1 MAGIPM
7 EKIKPV
13 LILSAIFALL
23 LILLLVTGGADGE
36 EERRVDPLV
45 TMEADSIS
53 TLSIETAD
61 RPALKFSRTEDG
73 WVMEEPLYS
82 LASAE
87 TMQSVIETVDKLVGV
102 PMEIDTSLPL
112 EEFGLEG
119 SEVISVTVSSRDG
132 QTESFSLGRQIPLDV
147 GYVYTYVPSSG
158 NYYKAYRDAREVFTL
173 PLEEYRDRTVLD
185 LSISSI
191 EKIRLSGALTGN
203 TSPVIV
209 EKQPPWWELSSP
221 KAAPGNNGEVR
232 KLLEGILSL
241 RASDF
246 PDSREAA
253 LQAEPQL
260 RVEFT
265 ISDGSTEA
273 VSFFDSYGEDLQY
286 ITTDRIPYALG
297 IPRGL
302 VSNLPISYDQLRS
315 RAVLRFDPD
324 AIQEIIIST
333 ESGDI
338 GLKKEQS
345 GWYLSNEQ
353 DIPADDAAV
362 RQLINLLTLTDVEE
376 LPADL
381 DVQKNNTAIQLQVT
395 LTEDDGTQH
404 WVELGKKAVKGEVL
418 PGFSSFRNRPFAVS
432 ADFLEGFQIDADY
445 FEDRH
450 LLSFESRTVGSLE
463 ILGKNETIILE
474 KSGSDWLLTEPER
487 SAADSPKSWGL
498 VFALEKLVYTR
509 KLSADESATRGLSSE
524 KPDYRIKVRDSEG
537 KNQGSLDV
545 WIDEGG
551 GMVYASSDARD
562 GLFVIDSEI
571 LERIPEDYTELIYR
585 R

>member
-13 LILSAIFALL
+13 LLLSGILALL
-23 LILLLVTGGADGE
+23 LILLLVTGGTDGE

-45 TMEADSIS
+45 TMEVDSIS

-102 PMEIDTSLPL
+102 PMEIDASLPL

-119 SEVISVTVSSRDG
+119 SELISVTVASRDG

-147 GYVYTYVPSSG
+147 GYVYTYVASSG
-158 NYYKAYRDAREVFTL
+158 NFYKAYRDAREVFTL
-173 PLEEYRDRTVLD
+173 PLEEYRDRTVLN

-191 EKIRLSGALTGN
+191 EKIKLSGALTGN

-221 KAAPGNNGEVR
+221 KAAPGNNGEVK

-246 PDSREAA
+246 PDSREDA

-260 RVEFT
+260 RVEFS

-297 IPRGL
+297 IPRG
-302 VSNLPISYDQLRS
+302 VVNNLPISYDQLRS
-315 RAVLRFDPD
+315 RAALRFDPD
-324 AIQEIIIST
+324 AIHEIIIST
-333 ESGDI
+333 DSGDI

-345 GWYLSNEQ
+345 GWHLSNEQ

-376 LPADL
+376 LPENL

-404 WVELGKKAVKGEVL
+404 WVELGKAVKGEVL
-418 PGFSSFRNRPFAVS
+418 PGFSSFRDRPFAVS

-450 LLSFESRTVGSLE
+450 LLSFESRTVGSVE

-509 KLSADESATRGLSSE
+509 KLSADEIARTGLSSE

-537 KNQGSLDV
+537 KEQGSLDV

-551 GMVYASSDARD
+551 GKVYASSKNRD
-562 GLFVIDSEI
+562 GFFVIDSEI
-571 LERIPEDYTELIYR
+571 LERIPQDHTELIYR